1 VRVFVT
7 GGTGVIA
14 AVALP
19 LLRAA
24 GHEVVAP
31 GREELDL
38 FDAAAVRDAVAGF
51 DAVIHAATRVGD
63 RAANDRLRAEGSRN
77 LVDGALAGG
86 AQVYVQPTITFLQ
99 LAGVQAAE
107 RETARFAASG
117 GRGVV
122 LRFGL
127 LYGPRTGNDGP
138 NPMYDSTLHV
148 DVAGRAVV
156 AALALPSGTYVY
168 ED

>member
-1 VRVFVT
+1 M
-7 GGTGVIA
+7 IA

-24 GHEVVAP
+24 GHEVAAP
-31 GREELDL
+31 GRQELDL

-51 DAVIHAATRVGD
+51 DAVIHLATRVGQRD
-63 RAANDRLRAEGSRN
+63 ENDRIRSEGSRN

-99 LAGVQAAE
+99 LDGVRAAE

-127 LYGPRTGNDGP
+127 LYGPGTGNDGP
-138 NPMYDSTLHV
+138 DHTYGSTLHV
-148 DVAGRAVV
+148 DAAGRAVV
-156 AALALPSGTYVY
+156 AALELPSGTYAY